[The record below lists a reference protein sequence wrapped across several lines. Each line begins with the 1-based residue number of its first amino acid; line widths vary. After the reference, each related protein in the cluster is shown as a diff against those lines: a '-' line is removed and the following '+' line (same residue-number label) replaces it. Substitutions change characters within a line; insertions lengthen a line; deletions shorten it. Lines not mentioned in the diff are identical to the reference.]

1 MSKYKK
7 TKGWKPHHPTNDTAV
22 ERIKDTGPAH
32 VALCFP
38 LQQPGKGQIM
48 RPLGISEEYV
58 TKIGKHFDKNEHLVE
73 PLKGFMC
80 VLSATE
86 EFSVREIVITTPLKR
101 IQYDDSKPD
110 DTGTEKILK
119 GPRMVTVPS
128 ARCTCSCGTHV
139 YPVRTLIE
147 RSTVKKEIE
156 TEINGKKIK
165 KFFYVAA
172 DDLESEI
179 TGIRDLQNHEV
190 RCPKCGEVLRKIG
203 AQKWRLT
210 DRELVKSDL
219 IENMVREALRQEEAR
234 FRAGNGGE
242 FAYAAPVIVDVAK
255 HHNQELPRGAD
266 GDIINIAA
274 DAVHSRGGSI
284 LDWNSAIQEGQISS
298 LYVVCKEI
306 ATFSVANAQ
315 DLRNLGFGDQK
326 ENLSFWG
333 RIGFVPQDKIREP
346 PKPGQI
352 RVGELFDF
360 DAADI
365 TV

>member
-7 TKGWKPHHPTNDTAV
+7 TKGWKPHHPNTTAV
-22 ERIKDTGPAH
+22 EFEKDTGPAH
-32 VALCFP
+32 IALVFP
-38 LQQPGKGQIM
+38 LPRPGAGQIM
-48 RPLGISEEYV
+48 RPLGISEQYV
-58 TKIGKHFDKNEHLVE
+58 TKIGKHLDKNEHLVDAMH
-73 PLKGFMC
+73 GFMC
-80 VLSATE
+80 VKSATE
-86 EFSVREIVITTPLKR
+86 EYSVREVAITTPLKR
-101 IQYDDSKPD
+101 IQYDS
-110 DTGTEKILK
+110 EKAEAASVEKMLK
-119 GPRMVTVPS
+119 GPRLVTVPS

-147 RSTVKKEIE
+147 RSTVKKEVE

-165 KFFYVAA
+165 KIVFVAA

-190 RCPKCGEVLRKIG
+190 RCPECGSVLQKIG
-203 AQKWRLT
+203 AQKWRLS

-219 IENMVREALRQEEAR
+219 IEQMVRDALKAEEAK
-234 FRAGNGGE
+234 FKAGKGGE
-242 FAYAAPVIVDVAK
+242 FAYAAPVIVDVAM
-255 HHNQELPRGAD
+255 HHTQELPRGAD
-266 GDIINIAA
+266 DDIINVAA

-284 LDWNSAIQEGQISS
+284 LDWNSAIQEGHISS
-298 LYVVCKEI
+298 LYVICKEI

-346 PKPGQI
+346 PKPGQVT
-352 RVGELFDF
+352 VGELFDF
-360 DAADI
+360 NAADI